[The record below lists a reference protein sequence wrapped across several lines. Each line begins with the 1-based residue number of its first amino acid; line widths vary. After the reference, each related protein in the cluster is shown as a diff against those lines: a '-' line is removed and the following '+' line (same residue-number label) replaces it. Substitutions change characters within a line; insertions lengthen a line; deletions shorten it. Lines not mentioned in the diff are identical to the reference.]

1 MSGYLYAHGDTMTV
15 DLVVSN
21 NREPYEAYQSV
32 LNRVEW
38 DGQTWQG
45 IESAAAE
52 YRRLVR
58 GLSHR
63 TYSDLQGIDLDRVD
77 FHGLIKS
84 DLGECNLQ
92 AGREFDAGLTYFV
105 REEAR

>member
-21 NREPYEAYQSV
+21 NRDPYEAYQAILDAV
-32 LNRVEW
+32 QW
-38 DGQTWQG
+38 DGQAWQG
-45 IESAAAE
+45 IEAAAGQF
-52 YRRLVR
+52 RKMVR

-77 FHGLIKS
+77 FHGLVKS
-84 DLGECNLQ
+84 DLGERNLL
-92 AGREFDAGLTYFV
+92 AGRAFDAGLSYFV
-105 REEAR
+105 REESR

>member
-15 DLVVSN
+15 DLVISN
-21 NREPYEAYQSV
+21 HREPYDAVQAI
-32 LNRVEW
+32 LDRVQW

-45 IESAAAE
+45 IDTAARD

-77 FHGLIKS
+77 FHGLVKS
-84 DLGECNLQ
+84 DLGERNLQ
-92 AGREFDAGLTYFV
+92 AGRAFDAGLSYFV
-105 REEAR
+105 REESR